1 MAGRMPKPSIKK
13 ITAGQG
19 PTLSAGVKTEAGQ
32 IPSRVLMV
40 TSRRGMGTF
49 LQELIKDYGNDSHK
63 NSNKFCVCT

>member
-1 MAGRMPKPSIKK
+1 MKK

-40 TSRRGMGTF
+40 TARRGIGTF
-49 LQELIKDYGNDSHK
+49 LQELVKDYGNDSYK
-63 NSNKFCVCT
+63 NSYKVLGVH